1 MKPKIGVYLTDDVA
15 KLLKATVRRSGAT
28 KSDMVNEALLRFLD
42 PPPDKDPGGEVL
54 HRLDGLAK
62 RIRRTHRDV
71 EIVGEILALH
81 IRQFLMITPPV
92 PKVEQD
98 AAMKL
103 GRERYEV
110 FVRQIARRV
119 ASDRGLVTDVMRTIV
134 ETHPHLVAEAM
145 AEARKQNAVAD
156 LFSPNGHPVQPVESA
171 ESLSHA

>member
-15 KLLKATVRRSGAT
+15 KLLKAAVRRSGAT
-28 KSDMVNEALLRFLD
+28 KSDTVNEALLRLLD
-42 PPPDKDPGGEVL
+42 PPPEKDPGGEVL
-54 HRLDGLAK
+54 RRLDGLAK

-71 EIVGEILALH
+71 EIVAETLALH

-110 FVRQIARRV
+110 FLGQIAKRI
-119 ASDRGLVTDVMRTIV
+119 ASDNCMV
-134 ETHPHLVAEAM
+134 EEIMEILADRFKQPMSNDAM
-145 AEARKQNAVAD
+145 P
-156 LFSPNGHPVQPVESA
+156 PNSQ
-171 ESLSHA
+171 SLRAAAHG

>member
-15 KLLKATVRRSGAT
+15 KLLKAAVRRSGET
-28 KSDMVNEALLRFLD
+28 KSDIVNEALLRFLD
-42 PPPDKDPGGEVL
+42 PPPENDPGGEVL

-71 EIVGEILALH
+71 EMVAEILALH

-98 AAMKL
+98 AAMNR

-110 FVRQIARRV
+110 FLGQIAKRIT
-119 ASDRGLVTDVMRTIV
+119 SDNGMVKEIMEILA
-134 ETHPHLVAEAM
+134 ETHGDRFKQPMTNDAMPPNSEPLGVAAH
-145 AEARKQNAVAD
+145 
-156 LFSPNGHPVQPVESA
+156 G
-171 ESLSHA
+171 

>member
-15 KLLKATVRRSGAT
+15 KLLKAAVRRSGAT

-42 PPPDKDPGGEVL
+42 PPPEKDPVGEVL
-54 HRLDGLAK
+54 RRLDGLAK

-71 EIVGEILALH
+71 EIVAEILALH

-98 AAMKL
+98 VAMNR

-110 FVRQIARRV
+110 FLGQIAKRI
-119 ASDRGLVTDVMRTIV
+119 ASDNGMV
-134 ETHPHLVAEAM
+134 EEIMEILLKRHGDRFKQAMSNDPMPPNSQPLGVAAH
-145 AEARKQNAVAD
+145 
-156 LFSPNGHPVQPVESA
+156 G
-171 ESLSHA
+171 